1 MSKLSDPA
9 VRAAMKVPGWH
20 GDGGG
25 LFLSVTPGGS
35 ASWVLRVQK
44 AGKRRDIGLG
54 SKRDV
59 TLAKARENARKV
71 RAQISAGLDPVAE
84 RRKAEGIPTFREAA
98 ALVYAA
104 SRKNR
109 GNAKHDWQ
117 WMRSLEMFAFPVIG
131 DVRLNDISQGQVH
144 DVAAAIWLAKPETAR
159 RVLQRVVTIL
169 DWGFSKQ
176 YRDSETPVRTI
187 KKGLGRQ
194 PKNDGHHAAM
204 PYDDVPA
211 FMRRLREKETWG
223 RLALEAAILTA
234 ARSGEIRGATWAEV
248 DLEAGLWT
256 IPADRMKAGK
266 PHVVPLSPAAL
277 RVFQR
282 AAELRTAGMQFIFS
296 GARADK
302 SLSDM
307 TLVKVLRDM
316 DAGCTAHGFRS
327 SFRDWVSETTAFPG
341 ELAEAALAHAI
352 ANKVEAAYRRGNLL
366 EKRRGLMAA
375 WGNYCD
381 GTAANVV
388 ALPTSNDRA
397 AKVA

>member
-211 FMRRLREKETWG
+211 FMRRLRGKRDVGTSGVGGGDSDGGAERRDTRRDMGGG
-223 RLALEAAILTA
+223 RPGGGSMDDPGRSDEGREAA
-234 ARSGEIRGATWAEV
+234 R
-248 DLEAGLWT
+248 
-256 IPADRMKAGK
+256 
-266 PHVVPLSPAAL
+266 
-277 RVFQR
+277 R
-282 AAELRTAGMQFIFS
+282 AAIPG
-296 GARADK
+296 RAQG
-302 SLSDM
+302 
-307 TLVKVLRDM
+307 V
-316 DAGCTAHGFRS
+316 
-327 SFRDWVSETTAFPG
+327 
-341 ELAEAALAHAI
+341 
-352 ANKVEAAYRRGNLL
+352 
-366 EKRRGLMAA
+366 
-375 WGNYCD
+375 
-381 GTAANVV
+381 
-388 ALPTSNDRA
+388 PTCC
-397 AKVA
+397 